1 MAIPTQDVYSILSSR
16 RQKFAEHLRTK
27 GLEPDEA
34 TLLRHSAFL
43 LDNIQLGLNAEDA
56 PAPDIDE
63 GACSATF
70 TITTY
75 NPDRYGDVILPK
87 GCIPHLSKGYRKNP
101 RVFFAHKQNELP
113 IGSCRTP
120 MGELAL
126 QFFDDNIKGTCFF
139 HCQTRESEV
148 VFRLVARK
156 ELQASSI
163 GFLPVKASLFEPEK
177 TKNRPETD
185 DFGDDIYYFKED
197 PLFKPLRFLEWD
209 MIEWSVVPIPAN
221 AECLAEHLSRG
232 TVEGERITPV
242 LRKAMEPFAAPK
254 KTQLGFV
261 PPTPSVVEDAVKEM
275 AEEEQK
281 LLEKQKEVDEE
292 NRKLSWSTKYDQVK
306 ALLDDMIKEKEGFG
320 WYLNFLPLAP
330 HEDKS
335 LDDPKV
341 YFEESALLLN
351 GYVKYAKDDK
361 FYWARG
367 EDFIKEFSGED
378 LIGPPGTP
386 KQEQEDPQKGWPL
399 GAKFLAK
406 TMASY
411 EDMAKWIKEFDSELD
426 QPRVKRLAQKKLNKL
441 SKLSLAALKLG
452 ADLYPDKFSYEPSPE
467 EKSLDE
473 ARQKVKTSS
482 EEALVRELTDLKNK
496 LAELEQKTQT
506 DAAVEKTLLTLV
518 ENQRRVQNLI
528 FEFTGR
534 K

>member
-1 MAIPTQDVYSILSSR
+1 MAILPQDVLSILSSR

-43 LDNIQLGLNAEDA
+43 LNDVQLALNAEDA
-56 PAPDIDE
+56 PAPEVDE

-126 QFFDDNIKGTCFF
+126 SFFDDHVKGTCFF

-148 VFRLVARK
+148 IFRLVARK

-163 GFLPVKASLFEPEK
+163 GFLPVKAAIFEPQK
-177 TKNRPETD
+177 TKDRPETD
-185 DFGDDIYYFKED
+185 EFGDDIYYFKED

-242 LRKAMEPFAAPK
+242 LKKALEPYAAPK
-254 KTQLGFV
+254 KKVLLGFT
-261 PPTPSVVEDAVKEM
+261 PPTSEEAENAARGM
-275 AEEEQK
+275 AEEERK
-281 LLEKQKEVDEE
+281 LAEKQKEVDEE
-292 NRKLSWSTKYDQVK
+292 NAKLLETQ
-306 ALLDDMIKEKEGFG
+306 
-320 WYLNFLPLAP
+320 
-330 HEDKS
+330 
-335 LDDPKV
+335 
-341 YFEESALLLN
+341 
-351 GYVKYAKDDK
+351 
-361 FYWARG
+361 
-367 EDFIKEFSGED
+367 KEFNGED
-378 LIGPPGTP
+378 LIGPPDTP
-386 KQEQEDPQKGWPL
+386 AEDRKEDDPQKGWPL
-399 GAKFLAK
+399 GAKFLQKAI
-406 TMASY
+406 TSY
-411 EDMAKWIKEFDSELD
+411 EDMAKWIKEMDCELD

-452 ADLYPDKFSYEPSPE
+452 SELYPDKFSYEPSPE
-467 EKSLDE
+467 EKTLSE
-473 ARQKVKTSS
+473 NRQKVKASS
-482 EEALVRELTDLKNK
+482 DEALVLELTSLKNK
-496 LAELEQKTQT
+496 LSDLEEKTKT
-506 DAAVEKTLLTLV
+506 DAAVEKTLLSLV
-518 ENQRRVQNLI
+518 ENQKRIQTLI